1 MEPWAGK
8 SGLSNVALSATLL
21 IAPLSP
27 CGVRVRV
34 RRISVCSFSQQAW
47 LDLCR
52 GHEGLDHNFYVADFV
67 FYLQSTGCL
76 LS

>member
-1 MEPWAGK
+1 MSRQERSLKRRAFRD
-8 SGLSNVALSATLL
+8 LAHCATL
-21 IAPLSP
+21 PMRRP
-27 CGVRVRV
+27 RPRVRV